1 MADST
6 APPRARNH
14 GRRAADDTAR
24 RSRRRNRVLALAA
37 GGVLVIGGA
46 GYTLASWTDT
56 EWVFGGDGSGGPGV
70 GTSGFQVEQ
79 NVTAPFTAAGFT
91 SDETNPG
98 QALRFTVDALALS
111 PGTATYA
118 PVALRTTAD
127 SIAGDLVLRAAVPA
141 AGVAVSDADDV
152 LWNAL
157 QVRVAAITDTTAV
170 CDATAFDVPWTSV
183 ASGPLGTAAA
193 TVARPLA
200 AAGGST
206 QVYCFEVSLPDSP
219 TLPAGT
225 TVDALQGR
233 TVAPAWQFAAESD

>member
-6 APPRARNH
+6 APPRARDH
-14 GRRAADDTAR
+14 GRRAAVDTTR
-24 RSRRRNRVLALAA
+24 RTRRNRVFALAA

-56 EWVFGGDGSGGPGV
+56 EWVFGGNGSGGPGV
-70 GTSGFQVEQ
+70 GTSGFAVEQ
-79 NVTAPFTAAGFT
+79 NVTAPFAAAGFT
-91 SDETNPG
+91 SDDTNPG

-118 PVALRTTAD
+118 PVALRTTDD
-127 SIAGDLVLRAAVPA
+127 SIAGDVALQAAVPA
-141 AGVAVSDADDV
+141 SGVTVADADDV

-157 QVRVAAITDTTAV
+157 QVRVAATTSTTAP
-170 CDATAFDVPWTSV
+170 CDATAFATPANVIAD
-183 ASGPLGTAAA
+183 GPLATTSATAD
-193 TVARPLA
+193 RPLA

-206 QVYCFEVSLPDSP
+206 QVYCFEVSLPSSP

-225 TVDALQGR
+225 PVDALQGR
-233 TVAPAWQFAAESD
+233 TAAPAWQFAAESD

>member
-6 APPRARNH
+6 APPRARNR
-14 GRRAADDTAR
+14 GRRADDTAR
-24 RSRRRNRVLALAA
+24 RSRRRNRVFALAA

-56 EWVFGGDGSGGPGV
+56 EWVFGGNGSGGPGV
-70 GTSGFQVEQ
+70 GTSGFEVEQ
-79 NVTAPFTAAGFT
+79 NVTAPFAAAGFT

-111 PGTATYA
+111 PGSATYA

-141 AGVAVSDADDV
+141 SGVTVSDADDL

-193 TVARPLA
+193 TIARPLA
-200 AAGGST
+200 AASGST
-206 QVYCFEVSLPDSP
+206 QVYCFEVSLPASP

-225 TVDALQGR
+225 SVDALQGR
-233 TVAPAWQFAAESD
+233 TAAPAWQFAAESD

>member
-6 APPRARNH
+6 APPRARNR

-24 RSRRRNRVLALAA
+24 RSRRRNRVFALAA

-56 EWVFGGDGSGGPGV
+56 EWVFGGNGSGGPGV
-70 GTSGFQVEQ
+70 GTSGFEVEQ
-79 NVTAPFTAAGFT
+79 NVTAPFAAAGFT

-118 PVALRTTAD
+118 PVALRTAAD

-141 AGVAVSDADDV
+141 TGVTVSDADDV

-193 TVARPLA
+193 TIARPLA

-206 QVYCFEVSLPDSP
+206 QVYCFEVSLPESP

-233 TVAPAWQFAAESD
+233 TAAPAWQFAAESD